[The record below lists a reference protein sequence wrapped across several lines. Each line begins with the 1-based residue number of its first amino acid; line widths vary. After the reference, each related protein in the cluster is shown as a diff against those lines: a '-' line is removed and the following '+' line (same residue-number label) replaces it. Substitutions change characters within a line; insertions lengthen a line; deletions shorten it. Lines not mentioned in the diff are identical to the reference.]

1 MNPYSYVRDI
11 SVRPPT
17 AAQSAME
24 RALLE
29 LYCRKELSA
38 ISVKEL
44 CSKASVARSTFY
56 AYYNVIDDCML
67 SIEDRLISELVR
79 LNDELMG
86 ADALKDLDFF
96 HDTME
101 FVKNNSESFTA
112 LLVKRPDFRFIEK
125 WKDGIKYHM
134 YGRMPD
140 QSSEKNSELI
150 LEMIASETIAAYT
163 FWLKKSYD
171 IDFEFVKKLMQRTI
185 SAYMQQ
191 N

>member
-11 SVRPPT
+11 SVRLPT

-86 ADALKDLDFF
+86 ADELKDLDFF
-96 HDTME
+96 SRYNGVREKQFRKLHGAARKTSRLSIYRKVEGRDK
-101 FVKNNSESFTA
+101 VPYVRQNAGSEQ
-112 LLVKRPDFRFIEK
+112 R
-125 WKDGIKYHM
+125 
-134 YGRMPD
+134 
-140 QSSEKNSELI
+140 
-150 LEMIASETIAAYT
+150 
-163 FWLKKSYD
+163 KK
-171 IDFEFVKKLMQRTI
+171 QRTDTGNDSVRDYSGVHLLAQKI
-185 SAYMQQ
+185 I
-191 N
+191 

>member
-17 AAQSAME
+17 GAQLAIE

-29 LYCRKELSA
+29 LYCRKELGE

-67 SIEDRLISELVR
+67 SIENRLISELVR
-79 LNDELMG
+79 LNSELMG
-86 ADALKDLDFF
+86 TDTLEDLDFF
-96 HDTME
+96 RDAME
-101 FVKNNSESFTA
+101 FVQDNSETFTV
-112 LLVKRPDFRFIEK
+112 LLVKRPNFRFIEK

-134 YGRMPD
+134 YDRMPH
-140 QSSEKNSELI
+140 QSSEKNRELT
-150 LEMIASETIAAYT
+150 LEMIASEAIAAYT

-171 IDFEFVKKLMQRTI
+171 IDFEFAKKLISRTI
-185 SAYMQQ
+185 TAYTQQ
-191 N
+191 T